1 MQSIEK
7 QILFL
12 LTKKR
17 CMHAKEL
24 VQIYTKRGYKEQSIR
39 NVLSRM
45 KKEQY
50 IQAEERSLYSIVDKG
65 EQFLSFVNRKP
76 WQYDVD
82 WKHKWCF
89 VHFEVPE
96 LERVKRDQF
105 RLHLLQLGFGQ
116 LYKGVYVSPWDYS
129 KQLLPW
135 IHASSMEEYV
145 TISEASMLFGDITP
159 ERAAEIWPLGDIHQ
173 LYQEK
178 WQWYQGEFLPALNQ
192 EIRGG
197 LDPLELFVLYLHIGE
212 VISELSLRDPML
224 PIALLPE
231 DWMGHT
237 IIAELYR
244 SFQSFATLIPSSS
257 DYYQFLV
264 NT

>member
-1 MQSIEK
+1 MLSIEK

-17 CMHAKEL
+17 CMHTKEL

-45 KKEQY
+45 KKEKY

-82 WKHKWCF
+82 WNQKWCF

-96 LERVKRDQF
+96 HERVKRDQF

-135 IHASSMEEYV
+135 IHASSMNEYV
-145 TISEASMLFGDITP
+145 TISEAAMLFGDITP
-159 ERAAEIWPLGDIHQ
+159 ERATKIWPLGDIHH

-178 WQWYQGEFLPALNQ
+178 WHWYQAEFLPALNQ

-197 LDPLELFVLYLHIGE
+197 MDPLELFVLYLHIGE

-231 DWMGHT
+231 DWMGRRV
-237 IIAELYR
+237 IAELYR

-264 NT
+264 